1 VVVGVRAEHLRLS
14 DPASGTGLAGAV
26 FFREPRGDSDVV
38 LVEVDGS
45 GATRLAV
52 EVEPAAG
59 WRAGDR
65 VRVGVADA
73 RLHVFDSLHGTRR

>member
-1 VVVGVRAEHLRLS
+1 A
-14 DPASGTGLAGAV
+14 DASTAGAGLPGAV

-38 LVEVDGS
+38 LVEIDGS
-45 GATRLAV
+45 DASHLTV
-52 EVEPAAG
+52 EVEPAAP

-73 RLHVFDSLHGTRR
+73 RLHVFDGVGGTRV